1 MMPLGRGMVFVELVD
16 RAWYGSELIE
26 KSFSFKLPAGSS
38 FALTSRTLGRLF
50 SSRFSI

>member
-38 FALTSRTLGRLF
+38 FALTLGRLF